1 MSKLSGNKKVTVVGA
16 GNVGATTAQ
25 LIAEKSLADVVLI
38 DIIEGIPQGKA
49 LDMFE
54 ACPLWHSSSRVVG
67 TNNYDDTAGSD
78 VVVITAG
85 LARKPGM
92 SRDDLLKANADIV
105 KKVAENIRDTSPEAI
120 VVVVSNPMDAMAHV
134 AHKVTGFPTN
144 RVIGMGGVLDTSRMR
159 SFISLETG
167 VPPKEIKAMV
177 LGGHGDLMVPIYRLT
192 TVDGKNISD
201 VLSEEKIKAIV
212 ERTKAGGAEIVSHLK
227 TGSAYYAPA
236 ASTVEMIESIFGIK
250 EETLPCSVLL
260 NGEYGISGVYVGVP
274 VELGPN
280 GLEKIIELELSEE
293 DIKALHTSADAVREL
308 MDKLEI

>member
-1 MSKLSGNKKVTVVGA
+1 MSELSKNKKVTVVGA

-25 LIAEKSLADVVLI
+25 LIAEKSLSDVVLI

-92 SRDDLLKANADIV
+92 SRDDLLKANAEIV
-105 KKVAENIRDTSPEAI
+105 KKVSENVLATSPDTI
-120 VVVVSNPMDAMAHV
+120 IIVVSNPMDAMAHV
-134 AHKVTGFPTN
+134 AQKVTGFPHN

-167 VPPKEIKAMV
+167 VPPKDIQAMV
-177 LGGHGDLMVPIYRLT
+177 LGGHGDLMVPVYRLT

-201 VLSEEKIKAIV
+201 VLDDAKIHAIV
-212 ERTKAGGAEIVSHLK
+212 ERTKGGGAEIVSHLK

-236 ASTVEMIESIFGIK
+236 ASTVEMIENILGFK
-250 EETLPCSVLL
+250 DETLPCSVYL

-274 VELGPN
+274 VKLGSH
-280 GLEKIIELELSEE
+280 GLEKIIELDLSEE
-293 DIKALHTSADAVREL
+293 DVKALHASADSVREL

>member
-1 MSKLSGNKKVTVVGA
+1 MSELSKNKKVTVVGA

-25 LIAEKSLADVVLI
+25 LIAEKSLSDVVLI

-92 SRDDLLKANADIV
+92 SRDDLLKANAAIV
-105 KKVAENIRDTSPEAI
+105 KKVSENVLATSPDTI
-120 VVVVSNPMDAMAHV
+120 IIVVSNPMDAMAHV
-134 AHKVTGFPTN
+134 AQKVTGFPHN

-167 VPPKEIKAMV
+167 VPPKDIQAMV
-177 LGGHGDLMVPIYRLT
+177 LGGHGDLMVPVYRLT
-192 TVDGKNISD
+192 TVEGKNISD
-201 VLSEEKIKAIV
+201 VLDDAKIHAIV
-212 ERTKAGGAEIVSHLK
+212 ERTKGGGAEIVSHLK

-236 ASTVEMIESIFGIK
+236 ASTVEMIENILGLK
-250 EETLPCSVLL
+250 DETLPCSVYL

-274 VELGPN
+274 VKLGSH
-280 GLEKIIELELSEE
+280 GLEKIIELDLSEE
-293 DIKALHTSADAVREL
+293 DVKALHASADSVREL